1 MTSVKGKILA
11 RIRRLGP
18 SEVFTPKDLL
28 DIAPRGSV
36 DMALKALTA
45 EGTIRRIGRGL
56 YDIPRESQLVSGPL
70 PASLDQIARAI
81 ARRHRWT
88 ILPHGPLAANLWGLS
103 TQVPARTVY
112 ISSGPSKS
120 FDFGKQRVE
129 FRHASPKE
137 TAVESERAGAIIQAL
152 RDFGRRR
159 VDDELIARLRSR
171 LSAKDKRELLR
182 DARHSA
188 DWIYQVAKR
197 IAGTGSK

>member
-1 MTSVKGKILA
+1 MPSIKQKILN
-11 RIRRLGP
+11 RIRRMEP
-18 SEVFTPKDLL
+18 RAVFTPKDLL
-28 DIAPRGSV
+28 DLAPRGSV
-36 DMALKALTA
+36 DMTLKALSA
-45 EGTIRRIGRGL
+45 EGTIRRIARGL
-56 YDIPRESQLVSGPL
+56 YDLPRESRLLGGQS

-88 ILPHGPLAANLWGLS
+88 IIPHGPLAANLWGLS

-112 ISSGPSKS
+112 ISSGPSKN
-120 FDFGKQRVE
+120 FEFGKQRIE

-137 TAVESERAGAIIQAL
+137 TAVQSERAGAVIQAL

-159 VDDELIARLRSR
+159 VDEELIVRIGSR
-171 LSAKDKRELLR
+171 LSAKDKQDLLR

-197 IAGTGSK
+197 IAAKGAE